1 MKRSLKEELER
12 IHSISYG
19 KNVILEDN
27 FIDSLLNPVK
37 SIEQKHVSDDP
48 KKADL
53 VNNDPK
59 NFFTNLKNIDH
70 SLEQEEYGSM
80 EWHKEVET
88 IQIALELL
96 GYQLPVHGVD
106 GLFGPETAEAVKKY
120 KTDNNILSESTS
132 PYDGGGNVKIDS
144 KVDPELNTI
153 LQSKIDAIASE
164 YGKSFTIVSGYRDPG
179 YNARIGGAG
188 KSEHMNH
195 NAVDIHLSNATKE
208 DTLRF
213 VEISS
218 KNGIGGIGVY
228 GPGSVHIDVGSR
240 RAWGHTHKRA
250 SVPSWAESTIQAHEA
265 NKIDIGYVSDYDSS
279 TDTSSEQTTKESIS
293 LEMVK
298 SMIYKLEAKGVTAD
312 QLAKYTDYIL
322 TSGTPDMTDLDL
334 SQSADVE
341 KYEKLCD
348 AFIAQRPPNLLNISG
363 RMLAMAAQKAFTRY
377 NKYIPPE
384 LALAQLATEGGIGN
398 PNPNSRPI
406 RTNNPYNVGNTEKSS
421 KNMSTVEDGVNRYY
435 DLIARNYLG
444 QGRTAADL
452 LKNFVN
458 KDNNRYAGEETY
470 EKVLNSVARRVNK
483 LSKDMKFS
491 V

>member
-1 MKRSLKEELER
+1 MKKSLKEELER

-19 KNVILEDN
+19 KNVILEDD

-37 SIEQKHVSDDP
+37 GIEQKHVSDDP

-88 IQIALELL
+88 VQIGLELL
-96 GYQLPVHGVD
+96 GYQLPVHGID

-120 KTDNNILSESTS
+120 KTDNNILSESSS
-132 PYDGGGNVKIDS
+132 PYDGGGNVKIE
-144 KVDPELNTI
+144 KGVDTDLDTE

-164 YGKSFTIVSGYRDPG
+164 YGKSFTIRSGYRDPKR
-179 YNARIGGAG
+179 NSLAGGAS
-188 KSEHMNH
+188 KSEHLNH
-195 NAVDIHLSNATKE
+195 KAVDI
-208 DTLRF
+208 TLDDKSIESTLKF
-213 VEISS
+213 IEVSS
-218 KNGIGGIGVY
+218 KNGISGIGVY
-228 GPGSVHIDVGSR
+228 KPGSVHIDIGPR
-240 RAWGHTHKRA
+240 RYWGHDHSSRTL
-250 SVPSWAESTIQAHEA
+250 PSWANSTIQAHMS
-265 NKIDIGYVSDYDSS
+265 NKIDTGYVSNYDSS
-279 TDTSSEQTTKESIS
+279 ADTSSDQITKESIS

-334 SQSADVE
+334 SQSVDVE

-363 RMLAMAAQKAFTRY
+363 RMLAMAAQRAFTRY

-398 PNPNSRPI
+398 PNPKSRPI

-421 KNMSTVEDGVNRYY
+421 KNMPTVEEGINRYY

-470 EKVLNSVARRVNK
+470 ERVLNSVARRVNK

>member
-19 KNVILEDN
+19 KNVILEDD
-27 FIDSLLNPVK
+27 FISSLLNPNK
-37 SIEQKHVSDDP
+37 EMEQKHVSDDS

-53 VNNDPK
+53 LNNDPK
-59 NFFTNLKNIDH
+59 NFFANLKSIDH
-70 SLEQEEYGSM
+70 SVEQEESGTM
-80 EWHKEVET
+80 EWKKEVET

-96 GYQLPVHGVD
+96 GYTLPVHGVD
-106 GLFGPETAEAVKKY
+106 GLFGPETASAVKKY
-120 KTDNNILSESTS
+120 KKDNNILSESSS
-132 PYDGGGNVKIDS
+132 PYDGGGNVKIG
-144 KVDPELNTI
+144 KLVDTDLDTE
-153 LQSKIDAIASE
+153 LQSKIDAIAAE
-164 YGKSFTIVSGYRDPG
+164 YGKSFTITSGYRDAKR
-179 YNARIGGAG
+179 NASAHGAS
-188 KSEHMNH
+188 KSQHLNH
-195 NAVDIHLSNATKE
+195 KAVDIVLDNATKQ

-228 GPGSVHIDVGSR
+228 SPGVLHIDIGPRRYWGSDHSS
-240 RAWGHTHKRA
+240 ATL
-250 SVPSWAESTIQAHEA
+250 PSWAMSTIQAHMS
-265 NKIDIGYVSDYDSS
+265 NKIDTGYVSDYDPSA
-279 TDTSSEQTTKESIS
+279 DTSSEETKETVS

-298 SMIYKLEAKGVTAD
+298 SMVYKLEAKGVTAEE
-312 QLAKYTDYIL
+312 LAKYTDYIL

-334 SQSADVE
+334 SQPADVE

-348 AFIAQRPPNLLNISG
+348 AFIEQRQPNLLKITG
-363 RMLAMAAQKAFTRY
+363 RMLAMAAQRAFTRY

-421 KNMSTVEDGVNRYY
+421 KNMPSVEDGINRYF

-444 QGRTAADL
+444 NGKTAADL
-452 LKNFVN
+452 LNNFVN
-458 KDNNRYAGEETY
+458 KDDNRYAGELNY
-470 EKVLNSVARRVNK
+470 EKVLNSVARRVNR
-483 LSKDMKFS
+483 LSKELKYS